1 MSAKSPFKDHK
12 NALPAGTMIAEKYRI
27 VRPIARGG
35 FGDVYEAEQPA
46 LSRRV
51 AIKIQ
56 RDGLDVE
63 GDPNYLQRFLQ
74 EASAAAGLQ
83 HPNVVSVHDF
93 GREGDRL
100 FLVMEYLEG
109 QTVAQALDESAPLS
123 VPRAIHIAKQV
134 CRALR
139 AAHKKGIIHRDIKP
153 ANILMVERDEDRNFV
168 QVLDFGLVRD
178 VQATED
184 LTKEG
189 KFLGTPRYMS
199 PEHFGK
205 ARADARSDVYSL
217 GVVLYRMLSNA
228 VPFDG
233 NMLQIMSGH
242 LHHPPSPIHEQPSGG
257 HIPQRLADAVMRC
270 LSKDPEDRFQSMAKL
285 LATLES
291 IEVEMGVNASSVHSE
306 ITRIDSAAVKVLA
319 GSMKRKDGSRAPL
332 VIAALVILGIGG
344 FLAQQLAAPEPVQ
357 STKSPTG
364 APVNEPLLVTP
375 KPTTTAIGLHVTSSP
390 PGAEVFAGA
399 KLLGKTPLQTT
410 WELPF
415 GASQDAQQ
423 IELRLSGHQTY
434 TEAVTPVDGK
444 LVLDASLA
452 RVAPKAADKPAT
464 PDPGLGDG
472 YKEDPY

>member
-1 MSAKSPFKDHK
+1 MSAKSPFKDHT
-12 NALPAGTMIAEKYRI
+12 NALPTGTMIAEKYRI

-46 LSRRV
+46 LNRRV

-63 GDPNYLQRFLQ
+63 GDPNYVQRFLQ

-109 QTVAQALDESAPLS
+109 QTVAQALDEAAPLS
-123 VPRAIHIAKQV
+123 VPRSIHIAKQV

-205 ARADARSDVYSL
+205 AGADARSDVYSL
-217 GVVLYRMLSNA
+217 GVVLYRMLSNT

-233 NMLQIMSGH
+233 SMLQIMSGH
-242 LHHPPSPIHEQPSGG
+242 LHHPAPPIHEQPTGG
-257 HIPQRLADAVMRC
+257 HIPRRLSDAVMRC
-270 LSKDPEDRFQSMAKL
+270 LAKDPEDRFQSMAKL

-291 IEVEMGVNASSVHSE
+291 IEVELGVNASSVHSE
-306 ITRIDSAAVKVLA
+306 VTRIDSAAVKILA
-319 GSMKRKDGSRAPL
+319 GTMKPRQGSKAPL
-332 VIAALVILGIGG
+332 VIAALVILGLGG
-344 FLAQQLAAPEPVQ
+344 FLAQQLATPKPAQ
-357 STKSPTG
+357 STNSTAG
-364 APVNEPLLVTP
+364 AKVNEPLLVAP
-375 KPTTTAIGLHVTSSP
+375 KPTTASLGLHITSTPS
-390 PGAEVFAGA
+390 GADVFAGS
-399 KLLGKTPLQTT
+399 KRLGKTPLQTT
-410 WELPF
+410 WELPY
-415 GASQDAQQ
+415 ASSLEAQQ
-423 IELRLSGHQTY
+423 FELRLAGHQTH

-444 LVLDASLA
+444 LVLEANLE
-452 RVAPKAADKPAT
+452 RVPTKAAEKPPTA
-464 PDPGLGDG
+464 DPVLGDG